1 MKKFFIIIILLVLL
15 GAALFLIL
23 ENKNS
28 ICLQLNKVFNFL
40 TGKRVEDSE
49 QEEIDNGCTG
59 KNDTNEKDTA
69 NKKVVV
75 IDPGHG
81 GIDIGCIGKNNTYEK
96 DVNLK
101 IANEL
106 KKLLEQKDYTVYM
119 TRKDDTYISLK
130 KRAICAN
137 SLGADLFISIH
148 LNSVDFDEEDIE
160 GMEIFYYD
168 WSESN
173 YEADLLDFYSTDSL
187 AESLFREKADNK
199 ILTID
204 KSREVAEEI
213 KKVVEKTDIRFRKIE
228 RDVYD
233 VTAFTDTP
241 SILVECNFLS
251 NPKIEAAFNSH
262 KTIETYAKF
271 LFDGID
277 NYFLNKTEDL

>member
-1 MKKFFIIIILLVLL
+1 MKKLLIIVILLVLL
-15 GAALFLIL
+15 GVALFLIL

-28 ICLQLNKVFNFL
+28 IWLQLNKLFDFL
-40 TGKRVEDSE
+40 IGKRVEDSE
-49 QEEIDNGCTG
+49 QERIDNGCTG
-59 KNDTNEKDTA
+59 KNNTYEKDRT

-81 GIDIGCIGKNNTYEK
+81 GIDNGCIGKNNTYEK

-106 KKLLEQKDYTVYM
+106 KKLLEQKDYIVYM
-119 TRKDDTYISLK
+119 TRKDDTYVSLK
-130 KRAICAN
+130 KRADCAN

-148 LNSVDFDEEDIE
+148 LNSVDFDVEYIE

-187 AESLFREKADNK
+187 SESLFREKAKNK

-233 VTAFTDTP
+233 VTAFTDMP

-251 NPKIEAAFNSH
+251 NPKIEEAFNSH
-262 KTIETYAKF
+262 RTVEIYAKF

-277 NYFLNKTEDL
+277 NYFSNKTDRP